1 MTEDQVSAI
10 CKALGDPN
18 RLRIVNMIS
27 GCEKCAC
34 VILQAFDI
42 TQPTLSHHMKILCDC
57 GLVNVRKEG
66 KWSHYSLNC
75 ETLRDFQH
83 FIGALDCEK
92 NPGYSD
98 GKCDCLR
105 YGALFKIRYW
115 A

>member
-1 MTEDQVSAI
+1 MTEDQVSSI

-42 TQPTLSHHMKILCDC
+42 TQPTLSHHMKILRDC

-75 ETLRDFQH
+75 ETLRDFQR

-92 NPGYSD
+92 TNGCAD
-98 GKCDCLR
+98 EKCDCQ
-105 YGALFKIRYW
+105 
-115 A
+115 